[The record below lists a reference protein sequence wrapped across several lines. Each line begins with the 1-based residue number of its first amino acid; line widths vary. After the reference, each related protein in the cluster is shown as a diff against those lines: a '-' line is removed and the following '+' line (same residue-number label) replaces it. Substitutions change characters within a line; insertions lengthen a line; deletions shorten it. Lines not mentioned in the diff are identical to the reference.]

1 MKLRI
6 YELPAM
12 PVIMTKRYM
21 NTKSKRFTLPLVD
34 DFLLSIRTNSYSEE
48 TLYNYERDLLVFEQF
63 LRDDACVSFD
73 KVSKRSIDLFKAY
86 LTSQDRKTADGMRG
100 SQKLSAGSINRTLSS
115 LRSYFKYLVDM
126 DYVVPVSPSAIKL
139 LKMPRTHAR
148 VAELDSLVEL
158 IESPLKFE
166 KNKRIALR
174 NRMMLE
180 TLFATGMR
188 ISELLSLNRDQIND
202 TGKIFIRGKGR
213 KERFVYLTDRAK
225 ELVNGY
231 LLTRHD
237 DNPALFIP
245 YSGKNIGT
253 AKARISPN
261 YLQMKIKRYTE
272 LLGIVVPTS
281 AHSFRHGFATYLAE
295 QGANPAAI
303 QILLGHES
311 LQTTTRYVHASDKYA
326 ESTHK
331 EFHPLKKPKK

>member
-1 MKLRI
+1 MKN
-6 YELPAM
+6 
-12 PVIMTKRYM
+12 K
-21 NTKSKRFTLPLVD
+21 NGTLPLVD
-34 DFLLSIRTNSYSEE
+34 DFLLSIRTSNYSSE
-48 TLYNYERDLLVFEQF
+48 TLYNYERDLLVFERF
-63 LRDDACVSFD
+63 LNDDACISFN

-86 LTSQDRKTADGMRG
+86 LASRDRKTADGI
-100 SQKLSAGSINRTLSS
+100 STPEKLSAGSINRTLSS

-126 DYVVPVSPSAIKL
+126 DYRVPVSPSAIKL

-148 VAELDSLVEL
+148 VAELGSLVEL
-158 IESPLKFE
+158 IESPLTFE
-166 KNKRIALR
+166 KDKRVALR

-180 TLFATGMR
+180 VLFATGMR
-188 ISELLSLNRDQIND
+188 ISELLSLNRDQINN

-225 ELVNGY
+225 SLLKEY
-231 LLTRHD
+231 LLTRTD

-245 YSGKNIGT
+245 YRGKNIGT
-253 AKARISPN
+253 AKIRISPN
-261 YLQMKIKRYTE
+261 YLQMKIKRYKE

-311 LQTTTRYVHASDKYA
+311 LQTTTRYVHASDRYA
-326 ESTHK
+326 ESTHRK
-331 EFHPLKKPKK
+331 FHPLKKLKG